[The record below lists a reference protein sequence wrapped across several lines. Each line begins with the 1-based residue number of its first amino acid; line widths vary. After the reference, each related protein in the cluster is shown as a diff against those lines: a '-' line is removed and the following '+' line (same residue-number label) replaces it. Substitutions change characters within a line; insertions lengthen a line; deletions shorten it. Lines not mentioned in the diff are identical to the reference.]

1 MNIQNFAKLTKSPYV
16 RIMTTWD
23 QTEDKKKYGI
33 RTKYKDFTIEK
44 ANAYDA
50 TIDFETNQILL
61 KIPKSYIV
69 IDTDDEDIY
78 EKLTDFL

>member
-16 RIMTTWD
+16 RMMSSWD
-23 QTEDKKKYGI
+23 HAEDKKKYDI

-50 TIDFETNQILL
+50 TLDYETNQILL

-69 IDTDDEDIY
+69 IDTDDETIY
-78 EKLTDFL
+78 EKLK